1 MQFSHA
7 SAFLISDLHLTPS
20 MPMTAQ
26 RFFDF
31 CEKEAREVEAVFILG
46 DLFEYWVGDD
56 ANAQSP
62 FHGEVKNALAALSSR
77 VKTYY
82 MHGNRDFLVGSSFLK
97 KTGMTLLP
105 DPCTVQI
112 AGDQYAL
119 SHGDGLCTADSGYQ
133 LYRSWT
139 RKPSTQKWFLRLPLS
154 WRHAIADRLRKNS
167 KAQYR
172 RDTRFSLDGV
182 NPKGNVT
189 LEACAA
195 LVRSQSSH
203 KLIHG
208 HTHLP
213 ARHHESLEGL
223 EWQRWV
229 LSDWDLDHP
238 EAYLPKASALR
249 IDQHGVRYLD
259 LVKN

>member
-1 MQFSHA
+1 MLPNHT
-7 SAFLISDLHLTPS
+7 SALLISDLHLSPS
-20 MPMTAQ
+20 MPLTAQ
-26 RFFDF
+26 RFFDL
-31 CEKEAREVEAVFILG
+31 CEKEGREVEAVFILG

-62 FHGEVKNALAALSSR
+62 FHAEVKNALASLSTH

-82 MHGNRDFLVGSSFLK
+82 MHGNRDFLVGTAFLK
-97 KTGMTLLP
+97 KTGMTLLA
-105 DPCTVQI
+105 DPSKVLL
-112 AGDQYAL
+112 AGDEYVL
-119 SHGDGLCTADSGYQ
+119 SHGDSLCTADIGYQ
-133 LYRSWT
+133 VYRTWT
-139 RKPSTQKWFLRLPLS
+139 RKPWVQSAFLKLPLA
-154 WRHAIADRLRKNS
+154 WRNSIANQLRKNS

-172 RDTRFSLDGV
+172 RDTRFSLEGA
-182 NPKGNVT
+182 NHKGNVT

-195 LVRSQSSH
+195 LMQSQSAS

-213 ARHHESLEGL
+213 ARHHENHHAH

-238 EAYLPKASALR
+238 ELYLPKASALR
-249 IDQHGVRYLD
+249 IDQHGVRYED
-259 LVKN
+259 LVKT

>member
-1 MQFSHA
+1 MQYSHA

-20 MPMTAQ
+20 MPLTAQ

-31 CEKEAREVEAVFILG
+31 CEKEARDVEAVFILG

-62 FHGEVKNALAALSSR
+62 FHSEVKNALAVLSSR

-97 KTGMTLLP
+97 KTGMTLLA

-112 AGDQYAL
+112 ASDEYTL

-139 RKPSTQKWFLRLPLS
+139 RKPSIQKWFLRLPLA
-154 WRHAIADRLRKNS
+154 WRHAIADHLRKNS

-172 RDTRFSLDGV
+172 RDTRSTEGGI

-189 LEACAA
+189 QEACSA
-195 LVRSQSSH
+195 LARSQSSN

-213 ARHHESLEGL
+213 AHHHENHLNI

-238 EAYLPKASALR
+238 ETYLPKASALR
-249 IDQHGVRYLD
+249 IDQHGVGYLD